1 MFLIF
6 VARANNKNQK
16 FSDLRYNYSI
26 ITAYCSHFFARPYIQ
41 FICGL
46 MVCCGSA
53 AHLTREEIQR
63 IVNYYRCP
71 DGRVKYKEFCHLM
84 ENCKLLESVNM
95 SLDKCDPFDSSVG
108 RAVDCRGGGHP

>member
-1 MFLIF
+1 MHIVLIS
-6 VARANNKNQK
+6 V
-16 FSDLRYNYSI
+16 
-26 ITAYCSHFFARPYIQ
+26 HVPVHVHVQ

-63 IVNYYRCP
+63 IVDYYRSP

-84 ENCKLLESVNM
+84 ENCKLFEYNIV
-95 SLDKCDPFDSSVG
+95 
-108 RAVDCRGGGHP
+108 